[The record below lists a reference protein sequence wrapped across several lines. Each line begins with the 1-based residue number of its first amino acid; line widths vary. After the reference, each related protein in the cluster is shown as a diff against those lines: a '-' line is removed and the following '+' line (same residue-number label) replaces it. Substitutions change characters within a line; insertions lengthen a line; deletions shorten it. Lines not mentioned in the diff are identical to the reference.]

1 MDIPDIAESW
11 SSKISEVIIGA
22 TQAEGGTRSHTIAV
36 GGAQSMPYMDFEGA
50 PGNRTVVVMDVLDVP
65 PKPGSWSEALAQ
77 AYQDV
82 WDDPGAWAKKC
93 VEEYGAEMICLLLE
107 GCNPDKGDRTVEQAA
122 AATEAVLAAV
132 KVPIIIWGCGDD
144 DKDNA
149 IMPKASAAAKGE
161 RALIGPVSED
171 NYKTITAL
179 ALADGHDLICRSP
192 LDINI
197 AKQVHILVSEMGFPL
212 DRVVSFQATGALGYG
227 MEYAYSIQER
237 ERIAA
242 LSGDKMMSVPTICDC
257 GFESWKTKE
266 AKTPEADA
274 PEWGPEEN
282 RGIMWE
288 IGTAVSLL
296 QSGVDLCRVR
306 HPKTAA
312 VVRKYIADMMATA

>member
-1 MDIPDIAESW
+1 
-11 SSKISEVIIGA
+11 
-22 TQAEGGTRSHTIAV
+22 
-36 GGAQSMPYMDFEGA
+36 
-50 PGNRTVVVMDVLDVP
+50 MDVLDAAP
-65 PKPGSWSEALAQ
+65 EPGQWPEPLVK

-93 VEEYGAEMICLLLE
+93 VEDYGAEMICLMLE
-107 GCNPDKGDRTVEQAA
+107 GCKPDKGDRTPEQAA
-122 AATEAVLAAV
+122 QATEAVLAAV

-144 DKDNA
+144 NKDNE

-161 RALIGPVSED
+161 RCLIGLASEGD
-171 NYKTITAL
+171 YKTITAV
-179 ALADGHDLICRSP
+179 ALADGHDLIAHSP

-197 AKQVHILVSEMGFPL
+197 AKQVHILVSEMDFPL

-242 LSGDKMMSVPTICDC
+242 LSGDKMMSMPTICDC
-257 GFESWKTKE
+257 GSESWKTKE
-266 AKTPEADA
+266 AKTPEAEA
-274 PEWGPEEN
+274 SEWGPEED

-296 QSGVDLCRVR
+296 QSGVDMCRVR
-306 HPKTAA
+306 HPRAAA
-312 VVRKYIADMMATA
+312 VAKEYIAGMMAAE